1 MSLSLLS
8 VVLGVK
14 AFVLS
19 MALSATFLVVSIF
32 AMRRQRLR
40 EHTALLW
47 LLVSVVMVLVSVS
60 LRTGLLTRISDLVG
74 IAYSPAFV
82 LLLAVLFLLVLVFQ
96 LSLSVD
102 RLSAR
107 QTALVQE
114 IGLLTAMSP
123 TSPDEDGE
131 GGATGED
138 IETPQGPGDQTPRM
152 QGPKVQGH

>member
-1 MSLSLLS
+1 
-8 VVLGVK
+8 
-14 AFVLS
+14 
-19 MALSATFLVVSIF
+19 
-32 AMRRQRLR
+32 MRRQRLR

-47 LLVSVVMVLVSVS
+47 LLVSVVMVFVSVT
-60 LRTGLLTRISDLVG
+60 LPTGLLNRVSDLVG

-102 RLSAR
+102 RLSAK

-123 TSPDEDGE
+123 PSRDAQGEPGTADTPDAA
-131 GGATGED
+131 ATE
-138 IETPQGPGDQTPRM
+138 EPGDPTPRLP
-152 QGPKVQGH
+152 GR

>member
-8 VVLGVK
+8 VVLSVK

-19 MALSATFLVVSIF
+19 MALSAAFLVVSIF

-47 LLVSVVMVLVSVS
+47 LLVSVVMVFVSVS
-60 LRTGLLTRISDLVG
+60 LPTGLLTRVSDLVG

-102 RLSAR
+102 RLSAK

-123 TSPDEDGE
+123 PSRDAEGE
-131 GGATGED
+131 RGTPGAEATE
-138 IETPQGPGDQTPRM
+138 EPGDPTPRL
-152 QGPKVQGH
+152 PGH

>member
-1 MSLSLLS
+1 VSLSLLS
-8 VVLGVK
+8 VVLSVK

-19 MALSATFLVVSIF
+19 MVLSAGFLVVSIF

-60 LRTGLLTRISDLVG
+60 LPTNLLTRVSDLVG

-102 RLSAR
+102 RLSAK

-123 TSPDEDGE
+123 PSPDGEDGE
-131 GGATGED
+131 AEPSAGA
-138 IETPQGPGDQTPRM
+138 PRQSGDPSPRL
-152 QGPKVQGH
+152 QGH

>member
-1 MSLSLLS
+1 VSLSLLS
-8 VVLGVK
+8 VVLSIK

-19 MALSATFLVVSIF
+19 IGLSVAFLVVSIF

-47 LLVSVVMVLVSVS
+47 LLVSVVMVVVSVS
-60 LRTGLLTRISDLVG
+60 LPTGLLTRVSDLVG

-102 RLSAR
+102 RLSAK

-114 IGLLTAMSP
+114 IGLLTAKSP
-123 TSPDEDGE
+123 PSRDAQGEPGTADTPDAA
-131 GGATGED
+131 ATE
-138 IETPQGPGDQTPRM
+138 EAGDPTPRLP
-152 QGPKVQGH
+152 GR